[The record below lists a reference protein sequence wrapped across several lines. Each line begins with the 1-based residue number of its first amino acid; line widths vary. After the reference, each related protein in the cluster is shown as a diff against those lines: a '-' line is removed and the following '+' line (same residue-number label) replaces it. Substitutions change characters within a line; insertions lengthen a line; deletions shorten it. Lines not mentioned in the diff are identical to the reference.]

1 MSGNSRASSRG
12 VIPRVISILESFSA
26 SRREL
31 SLNELSRSTGL
42 PTSTVHRMVT
52 ELVSV
57 GALERGRAGGYRIG
71 LRLWEVG
78 EQAHSVQSA
87 VGVVVPFMQDLY
99 EVAHE
104 NVQFAILDGH
114 EALFIEKLF
123 GPRSARVRST
133 RGGRLPLHATGVG
146 KVLLAHAP
154 PELVDEIVDAG
165 LERFTPYTLITGRA
179 LQRALADVRRIGLA
193 YNHEEM
199 DLGLVSVAA
208 PLYDATQTVV
218 GALSIVGRLTRYQLR
233 HLAPAVRTAAASASR
248 ELHEA
253 GVRGIGREGIL
264 RWLKETGPAV
274 PTPDGLEVRL
284 PVPRPAERPF

>member
-1 MSGNSRASSRG
+1 MPGDSGAPGRG
-12 VIPRVISILESFSA
+12 VIARVISILASFTP
-26 SRREL
+26 SRRDL
-31 SLNELSRSTGL
+31 SLNDLSRATGL

-52 ELVSV
+52 ELVKV
-57 GALERGRAGGYRIG
+57 RALDRGAGGGYRIG

-78 EQAHSVQSA
+78 EQAQSVRSA
-87 VGVVVPFMQDLY
+87 VSIVAPFMQDLY

-146 KVLLAHAP
+146 KVLLAYAG
-154 PELVDEIVDAG
+154 PELVDEVVAAG
-165 LERFTPYTLITGRA
+165 LERYTAYTLVTDRT
-179 LQRALADVRRIGLA
+179 LKRTLSEVRRTGLA

-208 PLYDATQTVV
+208 PLRDATETVA
-218 GALSIVGRLTRYQLR
+218 GALSIVGRLSRYQLR
-233 HLAPAVRTAAASASR
+233 QLAPAVRTAAHSASR
-248 ELHEA
+248 ELREA
-253 GVRGIGREGIL
+253 GVRGIGRDGML
-264 RWLKETGPAV
+264 RLLTENASPALRTGSAGVGPPA
-274 PTPDGLEVRL
+274 PP
-284 PVPRPAERPF
+284 PVAKPS